1 MLEESNWKG
10 ESLLSGNRKRNLSSF
25 QAAQLVTQKEQLVRF
40 RKRGRG
46 GGETAYDN
54 MDYLNICIFKTRILS
69 LATGR
74 SRTAQSTSGS
84 SPNGRYGPA
93 AQHLGAV
100 G

>member
-46 GGETAYDN
+46 GGRRRMT
-54 MDYLNICIFKTRILS
+54 IWIT
-69 LATGR
+69 
-74 SRTAQSTSGS
+74 
-84 SPNGRYGPA
+84 
-93 AQHLGAV
+93 
-100 G
+100 